1 MEANAAQSMREFMM
15 HPWFDHMQGIGH
27 NPATEIVVAQEEVLS
42 LSSSSTKSS
51 TTKENHHK
59 NNCCQNVIVS

>member
-1 MEANAAQSMREFMM
+1 MEASVGQSMREFMM
-15 HPWFDHMQGIGH
+15 HLWFDHMQGIGH